1 MVRID
6 MSEYM
11 EKHSVSRLI
20 GAPPGYVG
28 YDEGGQLTEAVRR
41 KPYCVVL
48 FDEGEKANPEA
59 GAIRTEAEEMVMGD
73 LQNHF
78 RPEFLN
84 RLDETILFKPL
95 TRADIGGIVDL
106 LLADVNGRLADR
118 ELRIS
123 LSDEGKKFVADNGY
137 DPVYAARPLKRYL
150 QKHVETLAARMILGD
165 GVRAGGTIVIDIRP
179 DGSGLTA
186 YAR

>member
-1 MVRID
+1 
-6 MSEYM
+6 
-11 EKHSVSRLI
+11 
-20 GAPPGYVG
+20 
-28 YDEGGQLTEAVRR
+28 
-41 KPYCVVL
+41 
-48 FDEGEKANPEA
+48 
-59 GAIRTEAEEMVMGD
+59 MGD

-118 ELRIS
+118 ELKIS
-123 LSDEGKKFVADNGY
+123 LTDEGKKFVADNGY
-137 DPVYAARPLKRYL
+137 DPVYGARPLKRYL
-150 QKHVETLAARMILGD
+150 QKHVETLAARMILRD
-165 GVRAGGTIVIDIRP
+165 EVRAGGTIVIDIRP
-179 DGSGLTA
+179 DGGGLTA